1 MEEIILEITTH
12 GAYVAINYFI
22 MRASKVPGSVLRP
35 GDKTHQH
42 LPLNNRK
49 VDPETMQGQAQSLS
63 LGAPSHKKKKNTC
76 QQYSRERLFNRMFD
90 FHSLIS
96 FFCYLCH
103 MYNS

>member
-63 LGAPSHKKKKNTC
+63 LGAPSHKKKKTRAN
-76 QQYSRERLFNRMFD
+76 SIVGKGF
-90 FHSLIS
+90 LIECLT
-96 FFCYLCH
+96 FTL
-103 MYNS
+103 